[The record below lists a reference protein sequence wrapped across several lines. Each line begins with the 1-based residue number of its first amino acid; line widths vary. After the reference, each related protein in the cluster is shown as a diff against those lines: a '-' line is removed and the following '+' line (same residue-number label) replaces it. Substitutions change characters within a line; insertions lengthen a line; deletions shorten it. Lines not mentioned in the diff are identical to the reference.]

1 MNILVV
7 DDELPIVRG
16 IVKMLETEQKYD
28 IRHIFSAYSRDQ
40 ALRIL
45 EKERID
51 MLFTDIK
58 MQNGSGLSLLSK
70 MEEKNINC
78 IKIIITSYPSF
89 EFAQEAIELGVE
101 GYLLKP
107 VTYENIH
114 QILEKAFLRKKEQY
128 PQSIYSIETQN
139 LYTPILKKAK
149 KYIEEHLFEDL
160 NRQQVADYIH
170 VHPDYLSRILKE
182 DTGRSLSEYIKYRR
196 ILEAQ
201 KLLDYSE
208 MNVVQIAQAVGFK
221 TSSYFCTVFKQ
232 ITGFTPFDYRNRYQ
246 EVGNSKEKSEF

>member
-16 IVKMLETEQKYD
+16 IVKMLEQEKDLD
-28 IRHIFSAYSRDQ
+28 ITHIFSAYGRDQ
-40 ALRIL
+40 ALRIM
-45 EKERID
+45 EKENID
-51 MLFTDIK
+51 LLFTDIK

-70 MEEKNINC
+70 MEEKNLNC
-78 IKIIITSYPSF
+78 IRIIITSYPSF
-89 EFAQEAIELGVE
+89 EFAQEAIELGVD

-107 VTYENIH
+107 VTRENIR
-114 QILEKAFLRKKEQY
+114 QIMEKAFQRLRENH
-128 PQSIYSIETQN
+128 PRSLFPIDLQN
-139 LYTPILKKAK
+139 PYTPILKKAK

-160 NRQQVADYIH
+160 NRQQVADSVH

-201 KLLDYSE
+201 KLLDYSQ
-208 MNVVQIAQAVGFK
+208 MTVTQIAEATGFK
-221 TSSYFCTVFKQ
+221 TTSYFCTVFKQ

-246 EVGNSKEKSEF
+246 E